1 MASAWLTA
9 RAWSPTVR
17 SAEMPLLATHGQSQ
31 TLSEVHMS
39 KTAITSPQRLRK
51 AHKASFSVESVSWDG
66 ERFVARREALE

>member
-1 MASAWLTA
+1 
-9 RAWSPTVR
+9 
-17 SAEMPLLATHGQSQ
+17 MPMLATHSHAK

-66 ERFVARREALE
+66 KRFVALTGAHGRWTKRHGRTGA